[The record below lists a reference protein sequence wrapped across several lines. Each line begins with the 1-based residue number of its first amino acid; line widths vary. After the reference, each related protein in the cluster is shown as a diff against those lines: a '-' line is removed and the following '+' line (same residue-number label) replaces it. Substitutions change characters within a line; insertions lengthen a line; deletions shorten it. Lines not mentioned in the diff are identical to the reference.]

1 VATGIS
7 QGVANRT
14 ARRRQATIDEAL
26 DYAEQVVAERGAGA
40 VTIAEIARRMG
51 MQPPS
56 VYKYFPS
63 LHGVY
68 DALFARGNDRLAAFV
83 DDAVADLDPGL
94 DRLLESARA
103 MMRWSMLNRGLASLL
118 FSRPIPGF
126 QPSATSYAVAE
137 LLVERARA
145 DLAVAVR
152 AGELAPH
159 ADNDEVFRLF
169 TSISAGLTSQQLA
182 NEPDATY
189 ESGLFTSLTDRALD
203 MFVQHYSTQ
212 PGKARR

>member
-1 VATGIS
+1 MATTIS
-7 QGVANRT
+7 ESVTSRT

-26 DYAEQVVAERGAGA
+26 DYAEQLVAERGAGA

-103 MMRWSMLNRGLASLL
+103 MMRWSMVNRGLASLL

-137 LLVERARA
+137 QLVERARA

-159 ADNDEVFRLF
+159 ADTDEVFRLF

>member
-1 VATGIS
+1 VATSIS
-7 QGVANRT
+7 ESVASRT

-94 DRLLESARA
+94 HRLLEGTRA

-137 LLVERARA
+137 QLVERARA

-159 ADNDEVFRLF
+159 ADTDEVFRLF

-203 MFVQHYSTQ
+203 MVGQHYSTQ
-212 PGKARR
+212 PGTARR